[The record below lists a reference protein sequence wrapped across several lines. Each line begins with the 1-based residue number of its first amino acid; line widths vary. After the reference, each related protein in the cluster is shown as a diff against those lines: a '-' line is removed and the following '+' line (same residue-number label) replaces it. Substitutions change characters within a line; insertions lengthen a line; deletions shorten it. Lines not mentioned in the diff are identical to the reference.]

1 MTTAQKLTAEELED
15 LTPDELTRIFVSSID
30 MDDDDYLNFLIY
42 NGSHTYGLD
51 KTDGIPLHEHIF
63 RGRILDVEKCIAAGD
78 DINFENIYGL
88 LPISYTIK
96 PIEIESHDIYYEYNE
111 LNTSKKY
118 KKPSRCIN
126 YRPPN
131 YKDLLNLLLA
141 NGVDVNRSNKYGS
154 TPLHYAISGYT
165 PNENDII
172 YTLLNANVNVNVQD
186 NIGYTPLHYAVF
198 KNNPELVEILIN
210 AGANTEI
217 RNYTGISPAQ
227 LSINLGHYHMYELI
241 QDMPMKP
248 INFIN
253 G

>member
-42 NGSHTYGLD
+42 NGSHTYGLE

-78 DINFENIYGL
+78 DINFENIHGL

-96 PIEIESHDIYYEYNE
+96 PIEIHLQDIYYECNE
-111 LNTSKKY
+111 LGKPKKR
-118 KKPSRCIN
+118 KSSSRSIN

-131 YKDLLNLLLA
+131 YKDLFNLLIA
-141 NGVDVNRSNKYGS
+141 NGVDVNRANKYGT
-154 TPLHYAISGYT
+154 TPLHYAVTGHT

-172 YTLLNANVNVNVQD
+172 YTLLNANVDVNVQD
-186 NIGYTPLHYAVF
+186 NIGYTPLHEAVF
-198 KNNPELVEILIN
+198 KNNLELIVILIK

-217 RNYTGISPAQ
+217 RNHNGISSTQ
-227 LSINLGHYHMYELI
+227 MSINLGHNQIYELI
-241 QDMPMKP
+241 KDMTMDQYTS
-248 INFIN
+248 
-253 G
+253 